1 MLEIDEIEGLVA
13 LSGRNP
19 DMLDRRAFLSST
31 VLLLAAL
38 VAGCASTQAPPAG
51 GSGSGTAAG
60 SVVEINLL
68 QLNDVYEIGAVE
80 GGKQG
85 GLARVTTLRKRLI
98 AENPNTFTV
107 LAGDFVS
114 PSALGTAKV
123 DGQALAGKQM
133 VAVLNA
139 MGLDL
144 ATFGNH
150 EFDLKEDQLLD
161 RLAESRFRWTSANVT
176 RASGGAF
183 PGVSPHAVLTA
194 QGRGGSVRIG
204 VVGVTLASN
213 PVDYA
218 SYADSLT
225 AFRRE
230 VESLRGQVEVVV
242 GLTHLAFADDQ
253 ALAEGVA
260 GVALILGGH
269 EHENVRAFRGAGFT
283 PILKADANARSV
295 YVHRLAYDTAHRSLA
310 VDSRLVI
317 VSDEI
322 PEDPEVAKLVASWE
336 EKGFAGFRQL
346 GFEPTARVAVT
357 TVALDGREASVRTR
371 ATELTDLI
379 ARAFLAEAQGSEMAV
394 YNGGSIRIDDVLP
407 PGPVTQY
414 DVIRILP
421 FGGKILTA
429 DIRGNLLARALDQGL
444 ASRGQGAFLL
454 TANVSRSGGGWTVGG
469 KPLDPGRTYRIAI
482 NDYLAAGKEQGLDFL
497 EPGPDFTVVKDNRDQ
512 RMAVIDQLRR
522 EYPASR

>member
-1 MLEIDEIEGLVA
+1 
-13 LSGRNP
+13 
-19 DMLDRRAFLSST
+19 MLDRRAFLSST
-31 VLLLAAL
+31 VLLLASLA
-38 VAGCASTQAPPAG
+38 AGCASTQGPPAAG
-51 GSGSGTAAG
+51 VGSGPAAG
-60 SVVEINLL
+60 PAAGKAIEVNLL
-68 QLNDVYEIGAVE
+68 QLNDVYEIGPVG

-85 GLARVTTLRKRLI
+85 GLARVATVRKRLL
-98 AENPNTFTV
+98 AENPNTLTV

-123 DGQALAGKQM
+123 DGQSLAGKQM

-150 EFDLKEDQLLD
+150 EFDLKESQLLA

-176 RASGGAF
+176 RASGGPF
-183 PGVSPHAVLTA
+183 PGVSPHEILAV
-194 QGRGGSVRIG
+194 QGPGGSGVRIG

-213 PVDYA
+213 PVAFA
-218 SYADSLT
+218 SYADTLDS
-225 AFRRE
+225 FRRE
-230 VESLRGQVEVVV
+230 VESLRGQVDVVV

-253 ALAEGVA
+253 ALAENVPGVS
-260 GVALILGGH
+260 LILGGH
-269 EHENVRAFRGAGFT
+269 EHENIRAFRGAGFT
-283 PILKADANARSV
+283 PILKADANARTV
-295 YVHRLAYDTAHRSLA
+295 YVHRLRWDPARRSLA

-322 PEDPEVAKLVASWE
+322 PEDPEVAKVVSSWE
-336 EKGFAGFRQL
+336 EKGFAGFRQQ
-346 GFEPTARVAVT
+346 GFEPTEQVAVT
-357 TVALDGREASVRTR
+357 TVVLDGREASVRNRPTG
-371 ATELTDLI
+371 LTDLI
-379 ARAFLAEAQGSEMAV
+379 ARAFLAEAQGSELAV
-394 YNGGSIRIDDVLP
+394 YNGGSIRIDDELP

-429 DIRGNLLARALDQGL
+429 DIKGSLLARALDQGL
-444 ASRGQGAFLL
+444 ANRGQGGFLQ

-469 KPLDPGRTYRIAI
+469 KPLDSGRTYRIAI
-482 NDYLAAGKEQGLDFL
+482 SDYVAAGKEQGLDFL
-497 EPGPDFTVVKDNRDQ
+497 KPGPDFTVVKENRDQ

-522 EYPASR
+522 EYPGSP